1 MGTLRKLTAI
11 CALAAIAVVAVAWPA
26 WAALE
31 AGHAAPAFKAQDLT
45 GVEHTLAEYRG
56 KFVVLEWNNPGCP
69 FVQKHYDTGNMQ
81 KLQQDFT
88 KRGVVWLTVNST
100 NPGSSDYRAPDTQ
113 SAWNKEKNLASTAY
127 LRDPSGSVGQLYG
140 AKTTPHMFVL
150 DPKGVL
156 IYAGGIDDKRSAN
169 VADVAGAKNFV
180 KLALN
185 DALAGQPVAISA
197 APAYGCSVKY

>member
-1 MGTLRKLTAI
+1 
-11 CALAAIAVVAVAWPA
+11 
-26 WAALE
+26 
-31 AGHAAPAFKAQDLT
+31 
-45 GVEHTLAEYRG
+45 
-56 KFVVLEWNNPGCP
+56 
-69 FVQKHYDTGNMQ
+69 
-81 KLQQDFT
+81 
-88 KRGVVWLTVNST
+88 
-100 NPGSSDYRAPDTQ
+100 
-113 SAWNKEKNLASTAY
+113 
-127 LRDPSGSVGQLYG
+127 
-140 AKTTPHMFVL
+140 MFVL